1 MNPKEK
7 ALELK
12 QKFGIATMFSK
23 DNNGY
28 TLSEE
33 MATKMAIIAVDE
45 IINSNPLEPNC
56 VDWDDCGSTHKYWYE
71 AQREEALNF
80 WQQVKNELSK

>member
-45 IINSNPLEPNC
+45 II
-56 VDWDDCGSTHKYWYE
+56 
-71 AQREEALNF
+71 EALNAFGYIGAMYDDFETGYKVSTTDKDPTEF
-80 WQQVKNELSK
+80 WQQVKNELTK